1 MLKNYD
7 KGVLWHPCKTKIVV
21 DAFIRL
27 SMSSVAYVEDEK
39 KELFFDVHMLDILS
53 AHLVNSVE
61 DSMMVLNIPESSLVV
76 VVKAK

>member
-1 MLKNYD
+1 
-7 KGVLWHPCKTKIVV
+7 
-21 DAFIRL
+21 
-27 SMSSVAYVEDEK
+27 MSSVAYVEDEK